1 MSVFAQWI
9 KKSTH
14 RYQPLTRLT
23 APSRSVHAL
32 AISNDGQVLAC
43 GGTGGVKLWD
53 INSWTELA
61 CSSHHHESRG
71 TVSCA
76 GWVSTRPTAAETL
89 CYGTG
94 LGYVIF
100 LRQSLI
106 DKCFQEICT
115 RRLGSGFKITCIS
128 WDSTSSDV
136 NMRIA
141 VGMRDKIVQVL
152 ILNANSQLQSVFS
165 VRLDNTVPKSVVF
178 ADNRDIYVF
187 GLYDGNFIKLG
198 AEDSAVVREFSCK
211 SVIGHAAVNQKRGL
225 FIVDNATDSFTLYCL
240 ENEGGEPIWT
250 FMTAV
255 PSLSVP
261 KQVAFGEEGKV
272 VTGGSDNGSV
282 YVFDRKTGELLDTL
296 HHADGGL
303 VQTIAT
309 RDTNSRC
316 TIASAWPALGRGN
329 TMIKL
334 WVYDYAPRKT
344 SKTPSSDPWS
354 LWRVLMVLTQV
365 AILLSMSVLLVV
377 NYKDGFFSEAVGWSV
392 DQVHQYTTPITRAK
406 AADEFTRCA
415 IDKYLNTEGRKEG
428 HPNND
433 IVMLCELAGKL
444 MELAIE
450 ASGDLDE
457 DERQEEAVNNI
468 V

>member
-1 MSVFAQWI
+1 MSVFARWI

-23 APSRSVHAL
+23 APSGSVHAL

-53 INSWTELA
+53 INSRTELA

-89 CYGTG
+89 CYGT
-94 LGYVIF
+94 
-100 LRQSLI
+100 
-106 DKCFQEICT
+106 
-115 RRLGSGFKITCIS
+115 
-128 WDSTSSDV
+128 WDLTSSDV
-136 NMRIA
+136 NTRIA

-165 VRLDNTVPKSVVF
+165 VRLDNTTIETSTSLAF
-178 ADNRDIYVF
+178 TTETSSNW
-187 GLYDGNFIKLG
+187 GLKMALSRGSLVANQSF
-198 AEDSAVVREFSCK
+198 
-211 SVIGHAAVNQKRGL
+211 NQKRGL
-225 FIVDNATDSFTLYCL
+225 FIIDNATDGFTLYCL
-240 ENEGGEPIWT
+240 ENEGGEPIQT

-255 PSLSVP
+255 PSVSVP

-272 VTGGSDNGSV
+272 VAGGSDNRSV
-282 YVFDRKTGELLDTL
+282 YIFDRKTGELLYTL
-296 HHADGGL
+296 HQADGGL

-309 RDTNSRC
+309 RDTNGRC
-316 TIASAWPALGRGN
+316 TIASASPVLGQGN
-329 TMIKL
+329 AMIKL
-334 WVYDYAPRKT
+334 WVYDYVPQKT

-365 AILLSMSVLLVV
+365 AILLSMSVLLMV

-406 AADEFTRCA
+406 AADEFTQRA
-415 IDKYLNTEGRKEG
+415 IDEYLNTEGRKEG

-433 IVMLCELAGKL
+433 IVMLRELAGKL

-450 ASGDLDE
+450 ADGDLDE
-457 DERQEEAVNNI
+457 DECQEEAVNNI